1 MTPMRIQH
9 GLMFGV
15 VFALGCSPSAPQP
28 VAKSGG
34 VPVPVLNGPVLN
46 SPEPIVEPAPLAAK
60 PVPPTPE
67 PFRIP
72 TDTGG
77 KAVSKVLT
85 PSAPAA
91 LPLPKRITPKSRTSD
106 IERGELP
113 LPKVVVALIPLPLPK
128 SKGTLPSPPPERIP
142 TDLGQQ
148 VAINPNTMTM
158 TERLPARPLQTA
170 ITPRPT
176 ADLPLMAR
184 QLPDRAS
191 LEDPTADI
199 ATARIIFTQLLAPV
213 VINSFARFG
222 IPDPF
227 EFAEHLRSKT
237 GSSAELGT
245 KPEVVPPAR
254 P

>member
-1 MTPMRIQH
+1 MRIQR

-34 VPVPVLNGPVLN
+34 VPVPVLNSPVLN
-46 SPEPIVEPAPLAAK
+46 NPEPIVEPAPQAAK

-77 KAVSKVLT
+77 KAVAKVLT
-85 PSAPAA
+85 PTAPAA
-91 LPLPKRITPKSRTSD
+91 LPLPNRVTPKSRTSD
-106 IERGELP
+106 IERGDLP
-113 LPKVVVALIPLPLPK
+113 LPKVVIALIPLPLPK
-128 SKGTLPSPPPERIP
+128 AKGTLPSPPPERIP

-170 ITPRPT
+170 ITPPAT
-176 ADLPLMAR
+176 ADLPLIAR

-191 LEDPTADI
+191 LHDPTADI

-213 VINSFARFG
+213 VVNSFARFG